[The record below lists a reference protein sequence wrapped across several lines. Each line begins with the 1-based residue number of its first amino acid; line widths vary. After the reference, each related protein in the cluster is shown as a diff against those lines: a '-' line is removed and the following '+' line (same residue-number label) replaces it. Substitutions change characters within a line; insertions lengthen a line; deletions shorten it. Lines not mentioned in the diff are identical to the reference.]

1 MYFYYR
7 SAWSGARALRRPVLF
22 VIAAWATLQ
31 SVDSTVHAQYVDWVR
46 QWGTAGDD
54 SFWGASVDTSSGTVY
69 AVGDTTGATY
79 GANKGANDALLVKYD
94 VSGNLLGGFQD
105 GSQNSDRFDVA
116 AADGAGGVYVA
127 GYSSSGTFGP
137 PRVGTGDNV
146 FGRISPTN
154 TWTWLQQSATDDV
167 QAGGGQN
174 TGAFLT
180 TGFVTSPVAGPWAG
194 GNDVLWQVRNSAG
207 NVALQGQF
215 GAGSSE
221 SGNAAAIDSGGNYII
236 AGITDG
242 AIGGLNAGGTDTFV
256 AKFNSVG
263 TQLWVKQLGSAGTDS
278 ATSVTTDALGNVY
291 VAGITDG
298 SVGGPNAGS
307 SDNFIAKYDPAGNQ
321 LWVKQ
326 FGSLA
331 AEANPLV
338 AYFLNAVWLSASTHG
353 NMFGT
358 NQGFRDVYAVRLN
371 ASNGNVLWST
381 QLGTSGFEDAHAI
394 AADTVL
400 GKVYIAGNTTGSFG
414 GPFAGLEDGFVISIS
429 AVPTVPEPT
438 TAAMLYA
445 GAAAVAMLRR
455 KKGSR
460 SRCFAC
466 K

>member
-1 MYFYYR
+1 MNYYHR
-7 SAWSGARALRRPVLF
+7 SASSGARARRQVLF
-22 VIAAWATLQ
+22 VFTAWATLQ
-31 SVDSTVHAQYVDWVR
+31 SAVSTVHAQYVDWVR
-46 QWGTAGDD
+46 QWGTAADD

-69 AVGDTTGATY
+69 AVGDTTGTTY
-79 GANKGANDALLVKYD
+79 GANKGFGDALMVKYD

-105 GSQNSDRFDVA
+105 GSANSDRFVAA
-116 AADGAGGVYVA
+116 AADGAGGLYVA
-127 GYSSSGTFGP
+127 GYSSGGTFGP

-146 FGRISPTN
+146 FGRISPAS
-154 TWTWLQQSATDDV
+154 TWTWLQQSATDNV
-167 QAGGGQN
+167 QTGGGQN
-174 TGAFLT
+174 TGLLLT
-180 TGFVTSPVAGPWAG
+180 TGYVTSAVAGPWFG
-194 GNDVLWQVRNSAG
+194 GNDVLWQVRDSGG
-207 NVALQGQF
+207 NIVVQRQF

-242 AIGGLNAGGTDTFV
+242 TIGGPNAGGTDTFV
-256 AKFNSVG
+256 AKYNSAG
-263 TQLWVKQLGSAGTDS
+263 TQLWVKQLGSAGTDA
-278 ATSVTTDALGNVY
+278 ATSVTTDPLGNVY

-298 SVGGPNAGS
+298 AVGGPNAGS
-307 SDNFIAKYDPAGNQ
+307 SDNFIAKFDPAGNQ

-326 FGSLA
+326 FGSSA

-371 ASNGNVLWST
+371 ASNANVLWST

-414 GPFAGLEDGFVISIS
+414 GPFAGLEDGFVISIN
-429 AVPTVPEPT
+429 AVPAVPEPA
-438 TAAMLYA
+438 TATFVYG
-445 GAAAVAMLRR
+445 GAAIVAMLRLR
-455 KKGSR
+455 R
-460 SRCFAC
+460 RVVTPRVLP
-466 K
+466 